1 MILKKPVI
9 GAHGATDWSVWY
21 SRDDELGGGI
31 GGKETPHRGETVRR
45 GGGELEKGEV
55 WR

>member
-9 GAHGATDWSVWY
+9 GAHGATDWSVVQQ
-21 SRDDELGGGI
+21 RGDELGGGT
-31 GGKETPHRGETVRR
+31 GGERCHTEGRRRVR
-45 GGGELEKGEV
+45 GGMEEGGV